1 MKYLKYFKTDADCQN
16 YFSSDEFV
24 TPNVSY
30 VEDADAV
37 YFKPIKS
44 ANSTIYAT
52 YSATDDNKLAIANT
66 SNVKSLKVDGN
77 SVSFGDTYYFESNG
91 EHKVEIELID
101 DSVINGVII
110 ENDNV
115 LSLPMFSNGEVSSCL
130 TNITIPDSVTSIGMF
145 AFIGCSSLTSATIGN
160 SVTSIEQNAF
170 LGCSSLTSINIPDS
184 VTSIGGGAF
193 SECISLPVENG
204 LRYADTYLIGVDDN
218 SLSTYS
224 IKEGTKW
231 IGDGAFA
238 GCTSLTSITIPDS
251 VTSIGGN
258 VFSRCSSLKK
268 INCLAT
274 TAPSIANT
282 TFQDIKQN
290 GILKVPAGSDYSSWM
305 NTGDFYLGKYNWYI
319 VTGDDLIIMTSESNP
334 EVMKVCYN
342 QGWAESPYEMYA
354 SEAAIV
360 TSIGRAFERL
370 GSGNSDG
377 YGYNEYSSGYDS
389 PSTSFTFSFDEFKYF
404 TGVTSIDYYA
414 FKGSNIVSI
423 TIPDSV
429 TSIGEQ
435 AFRDC
440 YSLTSINIPDSV
452 TSIWHNA
459 FLGCDSLPAEN
470 GLRYAGRCLV
480 GAADKSLSTYTI
492 KEGTKWIGDGAF
504 RSCTGLTSINIPD
517 SVTSIGEYAFA
528 VCSSLTSVTIGNSVT
543 YIAQNAFLGC
553 SSLTSIT
560 IPNSVTGIGNYAF
573 SDCTGLNEIT
583 CLATT
588 APSIVNF
595 TFYKVKPNGTL
606 KVPSGSNYSSWMST
620 GYYYLGSYKWTTEEI
635 QS

>member
-1 MKYLKYFKTDADCQN
+1 MKYLKYFKTDAECQN
-16 YFSSDEFV
+16 YFSSDDFV

-30 VEDADAV
+30 VEDADVV

-160 SVTSIEQNAF
+160 SVTYIEQNAF

-251 VTSIGGN
+251 VTSIEG
-258 VFSRCSSLKK
+258 VAFS
-268 INCLAT
+268 N
-274 TAPSIANT
+274 
-282 TFQDIKQN
+282 
-290 GILKVPAGSDYSSWM
+290 
-305 NTGDFYLGKYNWYI
+305 
-319 VTGDDLIIMTSESNP
+319 
-334 EVMKVCYN
+334 
-342 QGWAESPYEMYA
+342 
-354 SEAAIV
+354 
-360 TSIGRAFERL
+360 
-370 GSGNSDG
+370 
-377 YGYNEYSSGYDS
+377 
-389 PSTSFTFSFDEFKYF
+389 
-404 TGVTSIDYYA
+404 
-414 FKGSNIVSI
+414 
-423 TIPDSV
+423 
-429 TSIGEQ
+429 
-435 AFRDC
+435 
-440 YSLTSINIPDSV
+440 
-452 TSIWHNA
+452 
-459 FLGCDSLPAEN
+459 
-470 GLRYAGRCLV
+470 
-480 GAADKSLSTYTI
+480 
-492 KEGTKWIGDGAF
+492 
-504 RSCTGLTSINIPD
+504 
-517 SVTSIGEYAFA
+517 
-528 VCSSLTSVTIGNSVT
+528 
-543 YIAQNAFLGC
+543 C

-560 IPNSVTGIGNYAF
+560 IGNSVTSIGRSAF
-573 SDCTGLNEIT
+573 SGCSSLNEIT

-588 APSIVNF
+588 APSITNRSTF
-595 TFYKVKPNGTL
+595 TGVKSYGKL
-606 KVPSGSNYSSWMST
+606 WYPSGSDYSSWLKNGDFFRWT
-620 GYYYLGSYKWTTEEI
+620 GKEI
-635 QS
+635 QH

>member
-1 MKYLKYFKTDADCQN
+1 MKYLKYFKTDVDRQN
-16 YFSSDEFV
+16 YFSSDKFV

-30 VEDADAV
+30 AEDADIV

-160 SVTSIEQNAF
+160 SVTSIGEGAF
-170 LGCSSLTSINIPDS
+170 NSCFGLTSINIPDS

-274 TAPSIANT
+274 TAPSIVNT

-290 GILKVPAGSDYSSWM
+290 GILKVPAGSDYSSWK
-305 NTGDFYLGKYNWYI
+305 NSLG
-319 VTGDDLIIMTSESNP
+319 
-334 EVMKVCYN
+334 
-342 QGWAESPYEMYA
+342 
-354 SEAAIV
+354 
-360 TSIGRAFERL
+360 
-370 GSGNSDG
+370 
-377 YGYNEYSSGYDS
+377 
-389 PSTSFTFSFDEFKYF
+389 
-404 TGVTSIDYYA
+404 
-414 FKGSNIVSI
+414 
-423 TIPDSV
+423 
-429 TSIGEQ
+429 
-435 AFRDC
+435 FR
-440 YSLTSINIPDSV
+440 
-452 TSIWHNA
+452 
-459 FLGCDSLPAEN
+459 
-470 GLRYAGRCLV
+470 
-480 GAADKSLSTYTI
+480 
-492 KEGTKWIGDGAF
+492 
-504 RSCTGLTSINIPD
+504 
-517 SVTSIGEYAFA
+517 
-528 VCSSLTSVTIGNSVT
+528 
-543 YIAQNAFLGC
+543 
-553 SSLTSIT
+553 
-560 IPNSVTGIGNYAF
+560 
-573 SDCTGLNEIT
+573 
-583 CLATT
+583 
-588 APSIVNF
+588 
-595 TFYKVKPNGTL
+595 
-606 KVPSGSNYSSWMST
+606 
-620 GYYYLGSYKWTTEEI
+620 WTTEEI
-635 QS
+635 Q